1 MFMCSCVR
9 VHGRDCE
16 PFFMNDGYLSL
27 GSGIWN
33 FRVVVARNAPFD
45 FQFFQDKAA
54 YQLASYQI
62 AEDNESLR
70 EYFGLDGSRLIL
82 LVQHVK
88 GILTSSGTK
97 ATAEST

>member
-1 MFMCSCVR
+1 
-9 VHGRDCE
+9 
-16 PFFMNDGYLSL
+16 MNDGYLSL

-33 FRVVVARNAPFD
+33 FRVVVARNVPCD

-70 EYFGLDGSRLIL
+70 EYFGLDSSRLIV
-82 LVQHVK
+82 LVQYIK